1 MRCCNRKEQQIF
13 KLDGRQKRE
22 ASREKL
28 LEMPAPSSVYVS
40 GLSPSQHRGL
50 PRQNANGQHDA
61 GTGRLHCDLCSVF
74 CMRARRSVTIL
85 AQCQAIGSGF
95 FLCWL
100 EGRWDGGSSA
110 VSCSQTPPLQQV
122 QPVRNGRTKPA
133 RQHVQ
138 PANEA
143 AGTEGILPAASG
155 DWPLIGVKNRFYAPM
170 PFSLC
175 HSPILRSPASTTTTP
190 TTTARRPRAARRD
203 EQTLSPPAISELSQ
217 VLTREANGIVKTASR
232 CSMDPFRG

>member
-1 MRCCNRKEQQIF
+1 MAAC
-13 KLDGRQKRE
+13 
-22 ASREKL
+22 
-28 LEMPAPSSVYVS
+28 
-40 GLSPSQHRGL
+40 
-50 PRQNANGQHDA
+50 
-61 GTGRLHCDLCSVF
+61 
-74 CMRARRSVTIL
+74 VTIV
-85 AQCQAIGSGF
+85 AQCQAIASGF

-217 VLTREANGIVKTASR
+217 VLSHEANGVAKTASD
-232 CSMDPFRG
+232 CSMDPFSSVGSWIGIVNDGSGPSRIMDGATLTGRIRTAKVLGDIDLD

>member
-1 MRCCNRKEQQIF
+1 M
-13 KLDGRQKRE
+13 
-22 ASREKL
+22 
-28 LEMPAPSSVYVS
+28 
-40 GLSPSQHRGL
+40 
-50 PRQNANGQHDA
+50 
-61 GTGRLHCDLCSVF
+61 
-74 CMRARRSVTIL
+74 TIL

-175 HSPILRSPASTTTTP
+175 HSPILRKSSLDDDDDGRDGLG
-190 TTTARRPRAARRD
+190 RRAG
-203 EQTLSPPAISELSQ
+203 T
-217 VLTREANGIVKTASR
+217 
-232 CSMDPFRG
+232 